1 MAKRQT
7 PNIEVFL
14 RQQASLRAARF
25 ATVNRISRLIT
36 GSLSLDQTL
45 QTTVEAIHEHLHY
58 AVVGVLL
65 IDPEDPTTLVLRAR
79 SHVDGPSVIGFY
91 RQPMQEGIIGAAVRT
106 RQHILVGDVRSDT
119 RYRTPQGARKV
130 RAEVVVPIMVGDR
143 LLGVLRVESEQ
154 AIVEDDASGLQI
166 IADQLGVAID
176 NAELFARTQHALE
189 ETQLLYETCRRM
201 STAMDVDDVI
211 AAYLE
216 QVAMGGRYVC
226 TVILYEFDET
236 GARRYVTLRGRWT
249 PQDGLTHPNERLPH
263 TRDAFDPL
271 LDAGESVTIA
281 DFRVDPRVS
290 PELRRLQSRN
300 QRPAWAMIPLIAR
313 GHRIGLVIL
322 SYTAVHQWCEADL
335 QPYQATA
342 ALLAAALESRRQHL
356 LLSERG
362 HQLAVLE
369 ERLRLAWELH
379 DSVTQLIFS
388 MTLIAQSI
396 APAWQRNPSEGEH
409 RVQRLL
415 ALSQSALS
423 DMRALLAELRP
434 DEGLAGAF
442 AAEDMLPG
450 VGRVPVDGLAAAIR
464 RHTAEVAR
472 EGLAIDV
479 DVQGDERQA
488 LDQEEVLYRI
498 AQAGA
503 VGYMLKDVLKTEL
516 LRTIRAAAQR
526 QLTPHREAQHQLMQ
540 QVATPTTR
548 PLFDD
553 LTPRER
559 DVLCLLVQGQSNKE
573 IAGAL
578 GVSEGTVKGHVSA
591 ILSKLGVLDRTQAA
605 LYAVKHGF
613 AEDG

>member
-1 MAKRQT
+1 
-7 PNIEVFL
+7 
-14 RQQASLRAARF
+14 
-25 ATVNRISRLIT
+25 
-36 GSLSLDQTL
+36 
-45 QTTVEAIHEHLHY
+45 
-58 AVVGVLL
+58 
-65 IDPEDPTTLVLRAR
+65 
-79 SHVDGPSVIGFY
+79 
-91 RQPMQEGIIGAAVRT
+91 
-106 RQHILVGDVRSDT
+106 
-119 RYRTPQGARKV
+119 V
-130 RAEVVVPIMVGDR
+130 RAEVVVPIVVSDR
-143 LLGVLRVESEQ
+143 LLGVLHVESEQ
-154 AIVEDDASGLQI
+154 PIVEDDASGLQI

-176 NAELFARTQHALE
+176 NAELFASTQHALE

-226 TVILYEFDET
+226 TVVLYEFDET
-236 GARRYVTLRGRWT
+236 GERTSVTLRGRWT
-249 PQDGLTHPNERLPH
+249 PQDGLTHPNERLPY

-271 LDAGESVTIA
+271 LDAGESVTID

-290 PELRRLQSRN
+290 TELRCLQSRN
-300 QRPAWAMIPLIAR
+300 QRPAWAMIPLMVR

-322 SYTAVHQWCEADL
+322 SYPAVHHWCEADI

-356 LLSERG
+356 LLSARG

-369 ERLRLAWELH
+369 DRLRLAWELH

-396 APAWQRNPSEGEH
+396 APAWQRSPSEGEH

-415 ALSQSALS
+415 ELSQSALS
-423 DMRALLAELRP
+423 EMRALLAELRP
-434 DEGLAGAF
+434 DEGLAEAC
-442 AAEDMLPG
+442 AAADMLPG
-450 VGRVPVDGLAAAIR
+450 FGRVQADSLAAVMR
-464 RHTAEVAR
+464 RHAAEVAR
-472 EGLAIDV
+472 EGLASAIDT
-479 DVQGDERQA
+479 QTYAQQA
-488 LDQEEVLYRI
+488 TDQEEALSRI

-503 VGYMLKDVLKTEL
+503 VGYLLKDLLKTEV
-516 LRTIRAAAQR
+516 LRTIRAAAQG
-526 QLTPHREAQHQLMQ
+526 QPALHREAQSQLMQ
-540 QVATPTTR
+540 QVATPTIR
-548 PLFDD
+548 PLLGD

-559 DVLCLLVQGQSNKE
+559 DVLHLLVEGRSNKE
-573 IAGAL
+573 IAAAL

-605 LYAVKHGF
+605 LDAVKHGF

>member
-1 MAKRQT
+1 
-7 PNIEVFL
+7 V
-14 RQQASLRAARF
+14 
-25 ATVNRISRLIT
+25 
-36 GSLSLDQTL
+36 D
-45 QTTVEAIHEHLHY
+45 AIHEHLHY

-65 IDPEDPTTLVLRAR
+65 IDPEDPTSLILRAL
-79 SHVDGPSVIGFY
+79 SHVEDPSEFGRY
-91 RQPMQEGIIGAAVRT
+91 RRPVHEGIIGAAVRS
-106 RQHILVGDVRSDT
+106 RQRILVGDVRDDT
-119 RYRTPQGARKV
+119 RYRTPRGARKV
-130 RAEVVVPIMVGDR
+130 HAEVVVPIVVSDR
-143 LLGVLRVESEQ
+143 LLGVLHVESEQ
-154 AIVEDDASGLQI
+154 PIVEDDASGLQI

-176 NAELFARTQHALE
+176 NAELFASTQHALE

-226 TVILYEFDET
+226 TVVLYEFDET
-236 GARRYVTLRGRWT
+236 GEPTSLTLRGRWT

-271 LDAGESVTIA
+271 LDAGESVTID
-281 DFRVDPRVS
+281 DFRIDPRVS
-290 PELRRLQSRN
+290 TELRCLQSRN
-300 QRPAWAMIPLIAR
+300 QRPAWAMIPLMVR

-322 SYTAVHQWCEADL
+322 SYPAVHHWCEADL

-356 LLSERG
+356 LLSARG

-369 ERLRLAWELH
+369 DRLRLAWELH

-396 APAWQRNPSEGEH
+396 APAWQRSPSEGEH

-415 ALSQSALS
+415 ELSQSALS
-423 DMRALLAELRP
+423 EMRALLAELRP
-434 DEGLAGAF
+434 DEGLAEVC
-442 AAEDMLPG
+442 AAADMLPG
-450 VGRVPVDGLAAAIR
+450 VGRVQADSLAAVMR
-464 RHTAEVAR
+464 RHAAEVAR
-472 EGLAIDV
+472 EGLASAIDT
-479 DVQGDERQA
+479 QA
-488 LDQEEVLYRI
+488 YAQQATDQEEALSRI

-503 VGYMLKDVLKTEL
+503 VGYLLKDLLKTEV
-516 LRTIRAAAQR
+516 LRTIRAAAQG
-526 QLTPHREAQHQLMQ
+526 QPALHREAQPQLMQ
-540 QVATPTTR
+540 QVATPTIR
-548 PLFDD
+548 PLLGD

-559 DVLCLLVQGQSNKE
+559 DVLHLLVEGRSNKE
-573 IAGAL
+573 IAAAL